1 MYTIVGDV
9 SMESKWGKEIITYA
23 YVDSLPKSCMSCPFM
38 GVDNHVWGGIE
49 KGYVST
55 QWCSFCDEEGRLLSL
70 DERWRDK
77 RDDKCPL
84 RLILAEPI
92 DDELCD
98 YYNTTIIPTD
108 ELYGYNLCV
117 VNGIGVS
124 EIND

>member
-1 MYTIVGDV
+1 
-9 SMESKWGKEIITYA
+9 MESKWGKEIITYA
-23 YVDSLPKSCMSCPFM
+23 YVDSLPKSCMACPFM
-38 GVDNHVWGGIE
+38 GVDNHVWGGME

-70 DERWRDK
+70 DERWFDK

-84 RLILAEPI
+84 RLILNEPI
-92 DDELCD
+92 NEEDDVSLD

-108 ELYGYNLCV
+108 ELPDYDLCV

-124 EIND
+124 EVNDQSV